1 MRVKA
6 DLCLLDLSFQF
17 LNVINTFFSIWIDL
31 RVGVFTD
38 NNSEA
43 AVEEAMAFFDEYQ
56 ADFRSILSFG
66 VQES

>member
-1 MRVKA
+1 MRVKT
-6 DLCLLDLSFQF
+6 DMCLLDLSFQF
-17 LNVINTFFSIWIDL
+17 LNVINTFFLIWIDL

-43 AVEEAMAFFDEYQ
+43 AVEEAMALFDECQ

-66 VQES
+66 VQEP